1 MRSLLTRSFVS
12 LLLAQ
17 TSFAFGF
24 ASFFLLPKY
33 LTIELAAG
41 PVEIG
46 AVMGVFGVTS
56 VVAIPLVGALV
67 DRLGRRRFMT
77 AGALLM
83 AATALAF
90 RAAHEVGP
98 LLYGLRMLQGVAFAM
113 TFISSST
120 LVTDEA
126 PPERLGQALG
136 LFGVSMLSMHALA
149 PAAAEEI
156 AGHFGWNAVFGV
168 ASVAAAACAL
178 LTRAVREPAPPPRES
193 EPVSSFWDVARRP
206 RSLRI
211 ATVTALS
218 GAAFGAMLTY
228 SQPFA
233 LELGRS
239 QVRGFFLAYAG
250 AAVAVRLGLGSA
262 ADRLGRERVSVAS
275 LAVYAAVVL
284 AMADLWP
291 GGLEP
296 LGALFGLA
304 HGLFYP
310 AFNALAVETAG
321 PHERGKLM
329 ALYNGAFNVGNSGA
343 TLALGFVAERQG
355 YPAVFLL
362 AGFGVLLG
370 LALLALSPEGRAARV
385 LEAAP

>member
-33 LTIELAAG
+33 LTTELAAG
-41 PVEIG
+41 PAEIG

-83 AATALAF
+83 AGVALAF
-90 RAAHEVGP
+90 RAVHEVGP
-98 LLYGLRMLQGVAFAM
+98 LLYALRMLQGVAFAM

-156 AGHFGWNAVFGV
+156 AGRFGWNTVFSV
-168 ASVAAAACAL
+168 ASAAALACAL
-178 LTRAVREPAPPPRES
+178 LTRAIREPAPPPRES
-193 EPVSSFWDVARRP
+193 GRVSSFWDVARRP

-211 ATVTALS
+211 AAVTALS
-218 GAAFGAMLTY
+218 GGAFGAMLTY

-233 LELGRS
+233 LQLGRS
-239 QVRGFFLAYAG
+239 QVRGFFVAYAG
-250 AAVAVRLGLGSA
+250 AAVAVRLGLGGA
-262 ADRLGRERVSVAS
+262 ADRFGRERVSVAS
-275 LAVYAAVVL
+275 LTVYAAAVL
-284 AMADLWP
+284 AMAGLRP
-291 GGLEP
+291 GTLEP
-296 LGALFGLA
+296 LGAVFGLA

-310 AFNALAVETAG
+310 AFNALAVEAAG
-321 PHERGKLM
+321 PHERGKVM

-343 TLALGFVAERQG
+343 TLALGFVAARLG

-362 AGFGVLLG
+362 AGLGVLLG
-370 LALLALSPEGRAARV
+370 LGLLALSPEGRPARG
-385 LEAAP
+385 LEPTL

>member
-1 MRSLLTRSFVS
+1 MHSLLTRSFVS

-17 TSFAFGF
+17 TSFGFAF

-33 LTIELAAG
+33 LTTELAAG
-41 PVEIG
+41 PAEIG
-46 AVMGVFGVTS
+46 AVMGVFGATS

-77 AGALLM
+77 AGALAM
-83 AATALAF
+83 AGVALAF
-90 RAAHEVGP
+90 RAVHEVGP
-98 LLYGLRMLQGVAFAM
+98 LLYALRMLQGAAFAM
-113 TFISSST
+113 TFIASST

-126 PPERLGQALG
+126 PPERLGEALG

-149 PAAAEEI
+149 PAAAEGI
-156 AGHFGWNAVFGV
+156 AGRFGWNAVFL
-168 ASVAAAACAL
+168 AAAAAAVVSAL
-178 LTRAVREPAPPPRES
+178 LTLLVREPAPPPRES
-193 EPVSSFWDVARRP
+193 AGVSSFWEVARRP

-211 ATVTALS
+211 AAVTALS

-233 LELGRS
+233 LELGRT
-239 QVRGFFLAYAG
+239 QVRGFFVAYAG
-250 AAVAVRLGLGSA
+250 AAVAVRLGLGGA
-262 ADRLGRERVSVAS
+262 ADRFGRERVSVAS

-284 AMADLWP
+284 AMSALRP
-291 GGLEP
+291 GALEP

-310 AFNALAVETAG
+310 AFNALAVEAAG
-321 PHERGKLM
+321 AHERGKVM

-343 TLALGFVAERQG
+343 TVALGLVAARLG

-362 AGFGVLLG
+362 AGLGVLLG
-370 LALLALSPEGRAARV
+370 LALLALSPEGRPARV
-385 LEAAP
+385 LEPTL

>member
-1 MRSLLTRSFVS
+1 
-12 LLLAQ
+12 
-17 TSFAFGF
+17 
-24 ASFFLLPKY
+24 
-33 LTIELAAG
+33 
-41 PVEIG
+41 
-46 AVMGVFGVTS
+46 
-56 VVAIPLVGALV
+56 
-67 DRLGRRRFMT
+67 
-77 AGALLM
+77 
-83 AATALAF
+83 
-90 RAAHEVGP
+90 
-98 LLYGLRMLQGVAFAM
+98 M

-126 PPERLGQALG
+126 PPERLGQVLG

-156 AGHFGWNAVFGV
+156 AGRFGWSVVFTV
-168 ASVAAAACAL
+168 ASGAAAACAL
-178 LTRAVREPAPPPRES
+178 LTRAVREPAPPPRASES
-193 EPVSSFWDVARRP
+193 MSSFWDVARRP

-211 ATVTALS
+211 AAVTALS

-250 AAVAVRLGLGSA
+250 AAVAVRLGLGGA
-262 ADRLGRERVSVAS
+262 ADRLGRERVSVVS

-310 AFNALAVETAG
+310 AFNALAVEAAG

-329 ALYNGAFNVGNSGA
+329 ALYNGSFNVGNSGA

-370 LALLALSPEGRAARV
+370 LGLLALSPEGRAARV
-385 LEAAP
+385 LEPAP